1 MVAVYIYT
9 YIFAF
14 EIDLALVQIM
24 IYPKKLL
31 DGVGT
36 DITLEFNVP

>member
-1 MVAVYIYT
+1 MVAVYIYI
-9 YIFAF
+9 YAF

-31 DGVGT
+31 DNVGT
-36 DITLEFNVP
+36 DIALEFNVQ